1 MSPRLQI
8 RSAFANALC
17 SYPKNSHT
25 PLQTAFKDL
34 GKLAAKTLKHEET
47 ITETLIPRFLSTK
60 SDTKREAI
68 RSTIQKEFIKLGSTV
83 RKYKLS
89 HANVLFGPY
98 ASQNENENENENDE
112 EASRSSSQSSP
123 SLHGKEKEARKADAQ
138 ILRMCEV
145 AMETLD
151 QGLLLIYDELESVGV
166 VKKEDRGMMK
176 NLLRGAQIEVPNR
189 YCALRSVRDLRNIV
203 RQEKRRSLG

>member
-1 MSPRLQI
+1 MLSCLQI

-34 GKLAAKTLKHEET
+34 DKLAAKALKHEEH

-68 RSTIQKEFIKLGSTV
+68 RSTIQKEFIKLGSTA
-83 RKYKLS
+83 RKYKLA
-89 HANVLFGPY
+89 HANVLFGLP
-98 ASQNENENENENDE
+98 SSSSENENNSQRSRFRL
-112 EASRSSSQSSP
+112 EASDGLDANKRQ
-123 SLHGKEKEARKADAQ
+123 GREADAQ
-138 ILRMCEV
+138 ILRMCAF

-151 QGLLLIYDELESVGV
+151 QGLLLIYDEVESVGV

-176 NLLRGAQIEVPNR
+176 NMLRGAQIVVPNR
-189 YCALRSVRDLRNIV
+189 YSALQSVRDLRNIV
-203 RQEKRRSLG
+203 RQEKRRSLC